1 MQFLTPKQPSIVSTV
16 EADHHKPLR
25 TVPDNM
31 KCSRCTSCESVFL
44 PDIPLSG
51 LKFRQRTGALL
62 DLYFDLL
69 LSRFLGF
76 GE

>member
-1 MQFLTPKQPSIVSTV
+1 MQ
-16 EADHHKPLR
+16 
-25 TVPDNM
+25 
-31 KCSRCTSCESVFL
+31 SVHELQVGLL